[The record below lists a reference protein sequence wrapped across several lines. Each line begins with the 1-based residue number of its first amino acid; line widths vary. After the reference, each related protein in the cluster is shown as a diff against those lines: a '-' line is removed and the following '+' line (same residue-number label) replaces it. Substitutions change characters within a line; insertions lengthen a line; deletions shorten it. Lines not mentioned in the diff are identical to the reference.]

1 MTPWT
6 VARQAPLFMEFSM
19 QEYWSGLP
27 CPSPGDLLNP
37 GIEPGSPALQADSLL
52 TEPPGKPF
60 LYCVFYLTSKSIILD
75 GKDKMG
81 KGLDKLPSQRRSTI
95 NLELRDLISQGPLNN
110 LV

>member
-1 MTPWT
+1 MSPCAVAYQTP
-6 VARQAPLFMEFSM
+6 LSM
-19 QEYWSGLP
+19 DSPGKNTGVSLP
-27 CPSPGDLLNP
+27 FPSPGDLPDP

-60 LYCVFYLTSKSIILD
+60 LYCVSYLTSKSIILD